1 MKDYTDQIALTIIA
15 EIREDSLEVLQ
26 ETLKAI
32 NDNVGK
38 PVGEKKSILDFDKD
52 FIKGLHFCRF
62 VILPTCED
70 LKGEKIPDQLVYSSN
85 FDQSLDAHL
94 SEITNPETLN
104 GFVEI
109 FSCCKTFDKTL
120 PPEDAVKDFIRKNE
134 KTVHAFYRGYQ
145 GLTVDI
151 IKKEQEL
158 YKAIQEHLDEKSY
171 AQMSPKAIKESIES
185 YVAQH
190 ALLIQKAT
198 KIELG
203 KWSQKL
209 TLFYIGFRL
218 LLPVVILWFIFYL
231 FGIGLY
237 GFLGIIALIII
248 GVIYLRILEKKDLVI
263 READVDYDKVTALTL
278 MEDRII
284 QNQFSH
290 VVFIKKGVFRR
301 SLQWIGLWFLNTNVK
316 LTDDVGNL
324 SGITSIHFARW
335 SMIDNG
341 RRLIFFS
348 NFDGTWENYLSDF
361 VDRASK
367 GLTLAWSNTERF
379 PRTCFLIFKGA
390 TNETLFKSV
399 ARKNQVAT
407 NVWYSAYPTL
417 TVKNI
422 YRNHKIA
429 LGIGNEMTENEI
441 KAWLKLF

>member
-1 MKDYTDQIALTIIA
+1 MKNYTDQIALTIIA
-15 EIREDSLEVLQ
+15 EIQVDTLQVLE
-26 ETLKAI
+26 EKLKTI

-38 PVGEKKSILDFDKD
+38 PFGQNHLMLDFDKNP
-52 FIKGLHFCRF
+52 IKGLHFCRF
-62 VILPTCED
+62 VILPACED

-85 FDQSLDAHL
+85 FDESLNKHL
-94 SEITNPETLN
+94 SEITKSKNLD
-104 GFVEI
+104 GFIEI
-109 FSCCKTFDKTL
+109 FSCCKTFDKSL
-120 PPEDAVKDFIRKNE
+120 PPEDSVKDFIRKNE

-158 YKAIQEHLDEKSY
+158 YKAIQGHLDEKSY
-171 AQMSPKAIKESIES
+171 AQMSPQEVKESIEN
-185 YVAQH
+185 YVKQDSS
-190 ALLIQKAT
+190 LMQKAT

-209 TLFYIGFRL
+209 TFFYIGFRL
-218 LLPVVILWFIFYL
+218 LLPVSILCFIFYL
-231 FGIGLY
+231 FGIGLD
-237 GFLGIIALIII
+237 GFLGITTLLIVC
-248 GVIYLRILEKKDLVI
+248 VIYLRILEKTDLVI
-263 READVDYDKVTALTL
+263 READVDYEKVTALTL

-290 VVFIKKGVFRR
+290 VVFLKKGLFRR

-316 LTDDVGNL
+316 FTDDVGNL

-361 VDRASK
+361 VDRAAK

-429 LGIGNEMTENEI
+429 LGIGNKMSENEI
-441 KAWLKLF
+441 KVWLKLF

>member
-1 MKDYTDQIALTIIA
+1 MKNYTNQIALTIIA
-15 EIREDSLEVLQ
+15 EIQADFLKVLE
-26 ETLKAI
+26 EKLKII

-38 PVGEKKSILDFDKD
+38 PVGGNKSILDFDKD
-52 FIKGLHFCRF
+52 SIKGLHFCRF
-62 VILPTCED
+62 VILPACED

-85 FDQSLDAHL
+85 FDESLEAHL
-94 SEITNPETLN
+94 SEITKPGTLD

-109 FSCCKTFDKTL
+109 FSCCKTFDRTL
-120 PPEDAVKDFIRKNE
+120 LPENDVKDFIRKNE

-151 IKKEQEL
+151 IKKEEAL
-158 YKAIQEHLDEKSY
+158 YKAIQVHLDEKSY
-171 AQMSPKAIKESIES
+171 AQMSSKAVKESIEN
-185 YVAQH
+185 YVKQDTS
-190 ALLIQKAT
+190 LIQKAT
-198 KIELG
+198 EIELG

-218 LLPVVILWFIFYL
+218 LLPVVVLWFIFYL

-237 GFLGIIALIII
+237 GFLGIIMLIII
-248 GVIYLRILEKKDLVI
+248 GVIYLRILEKTDLVI

-290 VVFIKKGVFRR
+290 VVFIKKGLFRR

-316 LTDDVGNL
+316 YTDDVGNL

-335 SMIDNG
+335 SIIDNG

-361 VDRASK
+361 VDRAAK

-379 PRTCFLIFKGA
+379 PQTCFLIFKEA
-390 TNETLFKSV
+390 TSETFFKSV

-429 LGIGNEMTENEI
+429 LGIGNKMTENEI
-441 KAWLKLF
+441 KEWLKLF